1 MNLSTEDIEQLLK
14 ITFLFAITLSIGIFT
29 YKSFKKKRKK
39 WILISSSIIFS
50 CLLIITLI
58 GIFVT
63 ASQTYHNRYYN
74 YNEIKLNGN
83 KYYRNGKLLTGVSS
97 YINNKDSIV
106 LKIKGGKLVIRT
118 VYLFRNK
125 EYQSYT
131 YFDSDGKFSFRG
143 AIGTLKDGKPFNEVL
158 LWNLITKDSNRSL
171 SDYVFIY
178 GKPNKIEKENNRTFY
193 NFLISEY
200 SPECNKNRSFVGKVS
215 FEKPFYFESGCAVN
229 PELIKN
235 SKEIILSKIKGKYFV
250 ARSNGS
256 EIATLEIKYDNT
268 FILFNK
274 LFGGSVSEGKW
285 EIYDGDDAGQAN
297 IILYPPPAQVVA
309 GNIAKEIY
317 LVVNETDLSMRVS
330 GSETI
335 YKLKE

>member
-1 MNLSTEDIEQLLK
+1 MNLSTEDIEKLLK

-39 WILISSSIIFS
+39 WILISLSIIFS
-50 CLLIITLI
+50 CLLIVTLI

-63 ASQTYHNRYYN
+63 ASEAYHNRYYN

-106 LKIKGGKLVIRT
+106 LKIKDGKLEIRK

-131 YFDSDGKFSFRG
+131 YFDSDGKFWFRG

-235 SKEIILSKIKGKYFV
+235 SKENILSKIKGKYFV

-297 IILYPPPAQVVA
+297 IILYPPPAQVAA

-317 LVVNETDLSMRVS
+317 LVVNQTDLSMRVS